1 MIEQQV
7 DVVVLVTDIEPV
19 LPTDKSEA
27 PTEFEQEP
35 FPVPDELGFQFAL
48 LERFGEGQKVEKEV
62 FLTNAYFVPDPQL
75 LDVLK
80 QAAAR
85 GVDVRLLL
93 SSKTDSDLV
102 FQAGRGYYT
111 EVLEAG
117 IRVYERQKAVL
128 HAKTALIESVW
139 STVGSTNLDWRS
151 FLHNAELNAVVLGA
165 DFGNQMHAMFER
177 DLEDSR
183 ELLLEEWEQRPLTLG
198 LKEMLARIWQ
208 YWL

>member
-1 MIEQQV
+1 
-7 DVVVLVTDIEPV
+7 
-19 LPTDKSEA
+19 
-27 PTEFEQEP
+27 
-35 FPVPDELGFQFAL
+35 
-48 LERFGEGQKVEKEV
+48 V

-102 FQAGRGYYT
+102 FQAGRSYYT